1 MKLKVHYDPDCDAI
15 GANYKQPH
23 DGAREVE
30 GLGWVVID
38 LLNWESH
45 VPVGLEVIGISR
57 WLPLGKR
64 GYCEETDVL
73 TFGDGVE
80 TATVVAVN
88 GDLVAYWG
96 PDEYDPDSSLLPIAV
111 DLRNA
116 AKHLAPVI
124 AATSQLVNVANG

>member
-1 MKLKVHYDPDCDAI
+1 MYQSDWKSSAS
-15 GANYKQPH
+15 AT
-23 DGAREVE
+23 
-30 GLGWVVID
+30 
-38 LLNWESH
+38 
-45 VPVGLEVIGISR
+45 

-64 GYCEETDVL
+64 GYCEETDIL

-80 TATVVAVN
+80 TATVVAEN

-116 AKHLAPVI
+116 SKHLAAIIDAMPQQTLSVGPEPCRHNYK
-124 AATSQLVNVANG
+124 TRN

>member
-1 MKLKVHYDPDCDAI
+1 MKLRAHYDPDIDAI
-15 GANYKQPH
+15 SWYYDQPSC
-23 DGAREVE
+23 GGYEVAQ
-30 GLGWVVID
+30 
-38 LLNWESH
+38 NWSIILHVPEDESH
-45 VPVGLEVIGISR
+45 CAVELEVIGITA

-64 GYCEETDVL
+64 GYCEETDIL

-80 TATVVAVN
+80 TATTVAVN

-96 PDEYDPDSSLLPIAV
+96 PDEYDPDSPLLPIAV

-124 AATSQLVNVANG
+124 AATAQPVNVANG

>member
-38 LLNWESH
+38 LLDRESH

-64 GYCEETDVL
+64 GYCEETDIL
-73 TFGDGVE
+73 TFGDGVK
-80 TATVVAVN
+80 TQRWLRKMAT
-88 GDLVAYWG
+88 W
-96 PDEYDPDSSLLPIAV
+96 
-111 DLRNA
+111 LRTGARTNTIQTRLCCPLRSTYA
-116 AKHLAPVI
+116 MLQSI
-124 AATSQLVNVANG
+124 